1 MQINQ
6 FFECFTQKMF
16 SSWPFLLSRGDEVGF
31 IYYKLATVQS
41 SLPLF
46 YPEKIHFMSNE
57 RIQKALARQGL
68 GSRRQIE
75 SWVKDGLIQ
84 LNGEV
89 VGLGQ
94 QVETGDIVMYGGRK
108 IIIRDVQ
115 ETLPRVLMYHK
126 PEGEVCTRN
135 DPEGRT
141 TIFDHAPGLKHS
153 RWIAV
158 GRLDINTSGLI
169 LLTDDGDLANKLMH
183 PSSQLQREY
192 AVRIMGKASPEQL
205 KQLTNGVELED
216 GKARFEDIVETT
228 NDDKSPGASTSFNR
242 WYHVVL
248 MEGRNREVRRMWEA
262 VDLKVSR
269 LMRVRYGSVLM
280 TKSNRPGRFYE
291 LETKEI
297 RELAELAGVEYDSS
311 LKSGVP
317 VKKVFRM
324 QGRKQTTR
332 GQGSRDKSSA
342 GGNARSKSGST
353 KKTSSSRQKQG
364 HDKRR

>member
-1 MQINQ
+1 
-6 FFECFTQKMF
+6 
-16 SSWPFLLSRGDEVGF
+16 
-31 IYYKLATVQS
+31 
-41 SLPLF
+41 
-46 YPEKIHFMSNE
+46 MSKE

-75 SWVKDGLIQ
+75 GWIKEGLIQ

-94 QVETGDIVMYGGRK
+94 LVDTDDVIMYSGRK

-115 ETLPRVLMYHK
+115 QTLPRVLMYHK
-126 PEGEVCTRN
+126 PEGEVCTRS
-135 DPEGRT
+135 DPEGRA

-192 AVRIMGKASPEQL
+192 AVRIMGKASDEQL
-205 KQLTNGVELED
+205 KKLTHGVELED
-216 GKARFEDIVETT
+216 GIARFEDIVETT
-228 NDDKSPGASTSFNR
+228 NNDNSPGSSSSFNR

-280 TKSNRPGRFYE
+280 TKSNRPGKFYE
-291 LETKEI
+291 LEPQAI

-332 GQGSRDKSSA
+332 GQGSRDRNSEN
-342 GGNARSKSGST
+342 GYTRSKSGGV
-353 KKTSSSRQKQG
+353 KKPSSNRTGTSSSRQKPG

>member
-1 MQINQ
+1 
-6 FFECFTQKMF
+6 
-16 SSWPFLLSRGDEVGF
+16 
-31 IYYKLATVQS
+31 
-41 SLPLF
+41 
-46 YPEKIHFMSNE
+46 MSKE

-75 SWVKDGLIQ
+75 SWIKEGLIK

-89 VGLGQ
+89 IELGQ
-94 QVETGDIVMYGGRK
+94 LVETGDIVMYSGRK
-108 IIIRDVQ
+108 IIIRNMQ
-115 ETLPRVLMYHK
+115 QTLPRVLMYHK

-135 DPEGRT
+135 DPEGRP

-192 AVRIMGKASPEQL
+192 AVRVMGKASPEQL
-205 KQLTNGVELED
+205 KKLTHGVELED

-228 NDDKSPGASTSFNR
+228 QDNEFSAHPSSFNH

-280 TKSNRPGRFYE
+280 SKSNRPGRFYE
-291 LETKEI
+291 LEPKAI
-297 RELAELAGVEYDSS
+297 RELAALAGIEYDKS

-317 VKKVFRM
+317 VNKVFRM
-324 QGRKQTTR
+324 QGRKQTSR
-332 GQGSRDKSSA
+332 GGR
-342 GGNARSKSGST
+342 SGSA
-353 KKTSSSRQKQG
+353 KKASSNRKKVN

>member
-1 MQINQ
+1 
-6 FFECFTQKMF
+6 
-16 SSWPFLLSRGDEVGF
+16 
-31 IYYKLATVQS
+31 
-41 SLPLF
+41 
-46 YPEKIHFMSNE
+46 MSKE

-68 GSRRQIE
+68 GSRRAIE
-75 SWVKDGLIQ
+75 GWIKEGLIQ

-89 VGLGQ
+89 VELGQ
-94 QVETGDIVMYGGRK
+94 QVETGDVIMYSGRK

-115 ETLPRVLMYHK
+115 QTLPRVLMYHK
-126 PEGEVCTRN
+126 PEGEVCTRS
-135 DPEGRT
+135 DPEGRA

-192 AVRIMGKASPEQL
+192 AVRVMGKASAEQL
-205 KQLTNGVELED
+205 KKLTHGVELED

-228 NDDKSPGASTSFNR
+228 NEDGSPGASSSFNR

-269 LMRVRYGSVLM
+269 LIRVRYGSVLM

-291 LETKEI
+291 LDPKTI
-297 RELAELAGVEYDSS
+297 RELAVLAGIEYDAS

-332 GQGSRDKSSA
+332 GQGGRSRSNG
-342 GGNARSKSGST
+342 GGNARSGSGSA
-353 KKTSSSRQKQG
+353 KKPSSKRTGTSSNRQKSS

>member
-1 MQINQ
+1 
-6 FFECFTQKMF
+6 
-16 SSWPFLLSRGDEVGF
+16 
-31 IYYKLATVQS
+31 
-41 SLPLF
+41 
-46 YPEKIHFMSNE
+46 MSKE

-75 SWVKDGLIQ
+75 SWIKDGAIQ

-89 VGLGQ
+89 IGLGQ
-94 QVETGDIVMYGGRK
+94 QVETGDVVMHSGRK

-115 ETLPRVLMYHK
+115 QTLPRVLMYHK
-126 PEGEVCTRN
+126 PEGEICSRN
-135 DPEGRT
+135 DPEGRP
-141 TIFDHAPGLKHS
+141 TIFDFAPGLKHS

-192 AVRIMGKASPEQL
+192 AVRVMGKATPEQL
-205 KQLTNGVELED
+205 KKLTHGVELED
-216 GKARFEDIVETT
+216 GKARFEDIVE
-228 NDDKSPGASTSFNR
+228 DKKGNELSGGPSSFNR

-291 LETKEI
+291 LDPMQI
-297 RELAELAGVEYDSS
+297 RELAELAGIEYDAA

-317 VKKVFRM
+317 VQKVFRM
-324 QGRKQTTR
+324 QGRKQTSR
-332 GQGSRDKSSA
+332 GSRTGDGRSSNRRSSSQQSSEKSS
-342 GGNARSKSGST
+342 GTQRTQKSR
-353 KKTSSSRQKQG
+353 TSSSRSTNSSNRKVTPPNRRKAQY
-364 HDKRR
+364 DKHR